1 MLMFQYCPRCRSD
14 KASMN
19 KKLLNLQKDRYTV
32 QSAAFASDP
41 AFIIHDRC
49 LGQRGGI
56 ELEHGTEL
64 WSLKINFF
72 DASKISLRE
81 AKWTSI

>member
-14 KASMN
+14 RKGSMN

-32 QSAAFASDP
+32 QCAAFASDP
-41 AFIIHDRC
+41 TFMIQDCC
-49 LGQRGGI
+49 LGQRRGI
-56 ELEHGTEL
+56 ELEYGTEL

-72 DASKISLRE
+72 DASKISLRD
-81 AKWTSI
+81 A